1 MEFINV
7 IFNTYKLLLCSES
20 LKHHQD
26 VYLLK
31 NSYTNLLNFSAIAPI
46 ADFTY
51 SYLKEIK

>member
-7 IFNTYKLLLCSES
+7 IFNTYRLLLCSES
-20 LKHHQD
+20 SKHHQD

-31 NSYTNLLNFSAIAPI
+31 VPYTHLLNFSAITPI

-51 SYLKEIK
+51 SYLKEIE

>member
-31 NSYTNLLNFSAIAPI
+31 NSYANLLNFSAIAPI